1 MPSNAW
7 SSFTLKPWLCLTAF
21 QGKLLTAVQMV
32 LVELLLL
39 RLLLWLIL
47 ILLLKEKNKETKKRA
62 SKPFFCYMPYSF
74 FRVL

>member
-1 MPSNAW
+1 
-7 SSFTLKPWLCLTAF
+7 
-21 QGKLLTAVQMV
+21 MV

-62 SKPFFCYMPYSF
+62 SKPFFFVICLIVFSGFYKLIELSHLINGNYLKRARRRFPEMIIN
-74 FRVL
+74 

>member
-21 QGKLLTAVQMV
+21 QAQKLLTEVQMV

-47 ILLLKEKNKETKKRA
+47 ILLLKEKNKETKKGRQ
-62 SKPFFCYMPYSF
+62 SPFLLYA
-74 FRVL
+74 L